1 MRRLM
6 ILVRTSI
13 SNFYRLIRYKIYVHQ
28 RNKAMS
34 QFEVP
39 TYCYTAKDKDDFIE
53 TTVKF
58 LEQNIKIVKD
68 E

>member
-1 MRRLM
+1 MRQLM

-13 SNFYRLIRYKIYVHQ
+13 SNFYSRYTKKKQPNYFQVDVPNTCGSWKERREILKIT
-28 RNKAMS
+28 R
-34 QFEVP
+34 
-39 TYCYTAKDKDDFIE
+39 
-53 TTVKF
+53 KF